1 MISLISDPASE
12 APVLNFHFPGEIEVV
27 GQVVG
32 LAMSLDP
39 EKRRRTRP

>member
-1 MISLISDPASE
+1 
-12 APVLNFHFPGEIEVV
+12 VLNFPSAEIDVI

-39 EKRRRTRP
+39 EKRRHFRP